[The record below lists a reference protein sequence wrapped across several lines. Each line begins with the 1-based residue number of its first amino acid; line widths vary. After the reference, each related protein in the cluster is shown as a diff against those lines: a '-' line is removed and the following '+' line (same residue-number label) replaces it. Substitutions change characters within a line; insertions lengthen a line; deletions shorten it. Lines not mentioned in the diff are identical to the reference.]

1 MWLFAFH
8 SVSGVS
14 HRCTGNAFGE
24 SSLWVSNCKPWVR
37 QLSLWLR
44 AKGRTWWRTE
54 SCSLEPCL
62 FLGRWKVVRVLCS
75 SMWMICLSWQ
85 NTRVMSRPNLI
96 WLGPMRK
103 AAFFFWK
110 VSAEVIMSF
119 YVASMALHD
128 IRTCST
134 TCRKPFYLTGAI
146 LLLYFSWQ
154 AQHFGQKCDVVP
166 SPVECHF
173 AWQAQLSVTPYTAH
187 PVHSTFNSKLH
198 NLRTHT
204 HTPHCTF

>member
-24 SSLWVSNCKPWVR
+24 NSLWVSNCKPWVR

-62 FLGRWKVVRVLCS
+62 CLGRWKVARVLCS

-103 AAFFFWK
+103 AAFFFEGFSRGYNVVLRGKHGTSWHSHVFHN
-110 VSAEVIMSF
+110 VSKAVLSDRGNTF
-119 YVASMALHD
+119 ALFFVAGAALWTKMWCSSLARGMPFCVAGTVVGDALH
-128 IRTCST
+128 RT
-134 TCRKPFYLTGAI
+134 P
-146 LLLYFSWQ
+146 
-154 AQHFGQKCDVVP
+154 
-166 SPVECHF
+166 
-173 AWQAQLSVTPYTAH
+173 
-187 PVHSTFNSKLH
+187 
-198 NLRTHT
+198 
-204 HTPHCTF
+204 CTLDF